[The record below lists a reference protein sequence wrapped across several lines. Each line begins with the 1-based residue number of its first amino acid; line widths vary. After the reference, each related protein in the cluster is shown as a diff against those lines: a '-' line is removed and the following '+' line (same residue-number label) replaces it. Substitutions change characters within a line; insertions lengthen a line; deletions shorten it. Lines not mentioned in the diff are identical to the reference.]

1 MATST
6 TQPASATA
14 PTTLAKVPRHIGLI
28 MDGNGRWAKSRGL
41 PRAAGHKAGVENL
54 RRIIRAC
61 VELGIQHLT
70 IYAFST
76 ENWSR
81 PIDEVKGLLFLLDQ
95 VLDNELHELHREG
108 VQIRHIGR
116 TDGLADSTRRKL
128 EAAVTMT
135 RHNTRLVLNV
145 GFNYG
150 GRAEIVNAIK
160 QMLADGV
167 TSDEVSEELIDRYL
181 YTAGQP
187 DPDLII
193 RTAGELR
200 VSNFLL
206 WQGAY
211 AEYYAADVYWPDFD
225 KGELLKALEH
235 YNSRERR
242 FGKTSEQI
250 V

>member
-1 MATST
+1 MSTPT
-6 TQPASATA
+6 TQPEAAA
-14 PTTLAKVPRHIGLI
+14 QLALAKVPRHIGLI
-28 MDGNGRWAKSRGL
+28 MDGNGRWAKRRGL

-61 VELGIQHLT
+61 VELGIPHLT

-76 ENWSR
+76 ENWAR
-81 PIDEVKGLLFLLDQ
+81 PVDEVKGLLFLLDQ
-95 VLDNELHELHREG
+95 VLDNELQELHREG

-116 TDGLADSTRRKL
+116 ADGLADSTRRKL
-128 EAAVTMT
+128 EAAVALT
-135 RHNTRLVLNV
+135 RNNTRLVLNV

-160 QMLADGV
+160 QMLADGI
-167 TSDEVSEELIDRYL
+167 TADDVSEELIDRYM

-193 RTAGELR
+193 RTAGEMR

-211 AEYYAADVYWPDFD
+211 SEYYAADVYWPDFD
-225 KGELLKALEH
+225 KNELLKALEH
-235 YNSRERR
+235 FNHRERR
-242 FGKTSEQI
+242 FGKTSEQL

>member
-1 MATST
+1 MATYPTKSA
-6 TQPASATA
+6 PATEPAT
-14 PTTLAKVPRHIGLI
+14 LKVPRHIGLI
-28 MDGNGRWAKSRGL
+28 MDGNGRWAKRRGL

-61 VELGIQHLT
+61 VELGIPHLT

-95 VLDNELHELHREG
+95 VLDNELAELHREG

-116 TDGLADSTRRKL
+116 VDGLADSTRRKL
-128 EAAVTMT
+128 ESAVAMT
-135 RHNTRLVLNV
+135 QHNTRLVLNV

-193 RTAGELR
+193 RTAGEMR

-225 KGELLKALEH
+225 KNELLKALEQF
-235 YNSRERR
+235 NGRERR
-242 FGKTSEQI
+242 FGKTSEQL